1 MPTSFQNLVR
11 SRATGRVEENLETGR
26 IYVFTPGTMYTSF
39 CNGFCWNPPTTG
51 TAVIEVWGAGGSG
64 AQMCCCGGG
73 TPGNAGAYV
82 KKTISV
88 TTTDF
93 VRGQIGNSCGNSSAL
108 CFRGCSD
115 PTGVCWTS
123 GSGASNGCLC
133 AQGGAGGR
141 GMCSTSTSLFCCFR
155 NQSHCFTGPFND
167 NCGIIC
173 NYFPGIWIACGYG
186 GDTNCCGHFSCSV
199 FFGCYPQC
207 PCCFTY
213 VSAIPAG
220 YFSCGGQSNIAYNAE
235 DGDSRHSN
243 WSGQPQMQQSNAM
256 RALKRG
262 PTGGIP
268 MNYCWRS
275 DRTCG
280 CYEMQG
286 CIHYMPPGV
295 GGYPTSPCPGV
306 RDHAGRGGQGAVR
319 IRFFT

>member
-1 MPTSFQNLVR
+1 MPTSFSSLVR

-26 IYVFTPGTMYTSF
+26 IYVFTPGTMYTAF

-88 TTTDF
+88 TSGDF
-93 VRGQIGNSCGNSSAL
+93 VRGQIGNSCGNSSQL

-115 PTGVCWTS
+115 PSGVCWTS
-123 GSGASNGCLC
+123 GGGGSNGCLC

-141 GMCSTSTSLFCCFR
+141 GMCSTGTSLFCCFR

-173 NYFPGIWIACGYG
+173 NYFNGIWIACGYG
-186 GDTNCCGHFSCSV
+186 GDVNCCGHFSCSV

-220 YFSCGGQSNIAYNAE
+220 YFSCGGQTNIAYNAE

-256 RALKRG
+256 RAMKRG

-286 CIHYMPPGV
+286 CMHYMPPGV